1 MKKPAPS
8 EAGLQ
13 LGLVFADLMKN
24 LLHFIVMIYF
34 LNFIMCQANEF
45 MAGIVNPE
53 VVILAIEDMLS
64 APVVWLGRK
73 SWLSI

>member
-1 MKKPAPS
+1 MTKPAYS
-8 EAGLQ
+8 EAGLK
-13 LGLVFADLMKN
+13 LGLVFADFMKD

-34 LNFIMCQANEF
+34 LNLIMCQANEF
-45 MAGIVNPE
+45 MAGIVDPE

-64 APVVWLGRK
+64 APVVWLYRK